1 MIAQQQ
7 VFDDLDLRFGFHE
20 FFLQQ
25 LLAVLRRPECPRD
38 LIDRLCTCRWVL
50 RRRRVATLV
59 VRHPACRHPFAW
71 QVLPYLGWHD
81 LHEVCRDPRTAPAI
95 KAQAERKLG
104 ERLASMTL
112 GERISLA
119 RVASRGVVRAL
130 LTDPEVVC
138 IEALLGNPR
147 FTEEEALRL
156 LAINPSPACLTAL
169 LRHETWGRRQ
179 AVIRAAVRSRRLPLG
194 VLTGLAASL
203 PDTEIAV
210 LVRDGEVSDALRNA
224 LVELLLARRSA
235 ADGVSY
241 PDPSCSLGLD

>member
-1 MIAQQQ
+1 MAEGSAP
-7 VFDDLDLRFGFHE
+7 DLAAILVELDAGREPEELR
-20 FFLQQ
+20 

-38 LIDRLCTCRWVL
+38 LIDRLCACRWVL

-130 LTDPEVVC
+130 LTDPAVAC

-147 FTEEEALRL
+147 FTEDEALRL
-156 LAINPSPACLTAL
+156 LVANPSPACLAAL
-169 LRHETWGRRQ
+169 LRHEAWGRRR
-179 AVIRAAVRSRRLPLG
+179 AVVRAAVRSPRLPLG
-194 VLTGLAASL
+194 LLLGLAATL
-203 PDTEIAV
+203 PDAEIAD
-210 LVRDGEVSDALRNA
+210 LLRGGEAPDALRDA
-224 LVELLLARRSA
+224 LAELLLARRSA
-235 ADGVSY
+235 GDGVST
-241 PDPSCSLGLD
+241 PDPS